1 MGVLKRKQ
9 RAVLQ
14 YLRYGVCTDGLYFLY
29 VRSAL
34 RRDTDTLSAFTKN
47 ASKVVAVL
55 HETVGGG
62 RLGYA
67 GGFGV
72 YRHTLREFYAMKY
85 RAGEFKVT
93 IIWFTEKGI
102 GKRSFRKYK
111 DAVAWAERNIKTSE
125 IAVRITGTL
134 SAVDV

>member
-1 MGVLKRKQ
+1 
-9 RAVLQ
+9 
-14 YLRYGVCTDGLYFLY
+14 
-29 VRSAL
+29 
-34 RRDTDTLSAFTKN
+34 
-47 ASKVVAVL
+47 
-55 HETVGGG
+55 
-62 RLGYA
+62 
-67 GGFGV
+67 
-72 YRHTLREFYAMKY
+72 MKY